1 MVVCYLDL
9 VHSGGFSSKSKSKSK
24 TGEPSMKDKCEQAE
38 ILVQALPYIRQYHG
52 KTVVIKYGGN
62 AMTDESLK
70 EQVTKDIVLLHYV
83 GMRPV
88 VVHGGGPEIT
98 DMMKRVGKVP
108 NFVDGRRVTDAETME
123 LVEMV
128 LAGKT
133 NKSIVSLINQ
143 QGGKAVG
150 LSGKDANLLIAE
162 KSMPGGVDLGQVG
175 DIVRVNTGII
185 HTLIQEGYIPV
196 ICSVAVGED
205 GQSYNVNAD
214 LVAGEIAAAVNATKL
229 LMLTDVQGV
238 YRDFSDKTS
247 LISELTVAEAEDL
260 ARNVDKG
267 MIPKIESCVTAVC
280 GGVEKAH
287 IIDGTIPHALLMEI
301 FTDKGIG
308 TMIAGCADFSGSD

>member
-1 MVVCYLDL
+1 
-9 VHSGGFSSKSKSKSK
+9 
-24 TGEPSMKDKCEQAE
+24 MKDKTAQAE

-70 EQVTKDIVLLHYV
+70 EKVTKDIVLLHYV

-88 VVHGGGPEIT
+88 VVHGGGPDIT
-98 DMMKRVGKVP
+98 EFMARMGKQP
-108 NFVDGRRVTDAETME
+108 SFVQGRRVTDAETME

-143 QGGKAVG
+143 QGGRAVG
-150 LSGKDANLLIAE
+150 LSGKDAKLLVAE
-162 KSMPGGVDLGQVG
+162 KSMPGGVDVGQVG
-175 DIVRVNTGII
+175 DIVQVNTGIVN
-185 HTLIQEGYIPV
+185 TLIQEGYIPV
-196 ICSVAVGED
+196 ICSVAVGEC
-205 GQSYNVNAD
+205 GESYNVNAD
-214 LVAGEIAAAVNATKL
+214 IAAGEIAAALDAEKL
-229 LMLTDVQGV
+229 IMLTDVLGV
-238 YRDFSDKTS
+238 YRDFGDKGS
-247 LISELTVAEAEDL
+247 LISELSLAEAEEL
-260 ARNVDKG
+260 SKRVDKG
-267 MIPKIESCVTAVC
+267 MIPKIEACVTAIR

-308 TMIAGCADFSGSD
+308 TMIA

>member
-1 MVVCYLDL
+1 MRDR
-9 VHSGGFSSKSKSKSK
+9 SS
-24 TGEPSMKDKCEQAE
+24 QAE

-62 AMTDESLK
+62 AMTDKSLK

-98 DMMKRVGKVP
+98 DMMKRVGKAP
-108 NFVDGRRVTDAETME
+108 DFVNGRRVTDAETME

-143 QGGKAVG
+143 QGGRAVG

-175 DIVRVNTGII
+175 DIVKVNTGII

-196 ICSVAVGED
+196 ICSVAMGED
-205 GQSYNVNAD
+205 GATYNVNAD
-214 LVAGEIAAAVNATKL
+214 LAAGAIAAALDAAKL
-229 LMLTDVQGV
+229 IMLTDVLGV

-247 LISELTVAEAEDL
+247 LISELSVGEAEDL
-260 ARNVDKG
+260 ARNVDEG
-267 MIPKIESCVTAVC
+267 MIPKIEACVTAVR

-287 IIDGTIPHALLMEI
+287 IIDGTIPHALMMEI

-308 TMIAGCADFSGSD
+308 TMIA

>member
-1 MVVCYLDL
+1 
-9 VHSGGFSSKSKSKSK
+9 
-24 TGEPSMKDKCEQAE
+24 MKQKAEQAE

-70 EQVTKDIVLLHYV
+70 ETVTKDIVLLHYV

-88 VVHGGGPEIT
+88 VIHGGGPEIT
-98 DMMKRVGKVP
+98 DLMKRVGKEP
-108 NFVDGRRVTDAETME
+108 NFVNGLRVTDAETME

-133 NKSIVSLINQ
+133 NKSIVSLINR

-150 LSGKDANLLIAE
+150 LSGKDANLLIA
-162 KSMPGGVDLGQVG
+162 KKAMPGGVDIGQVG
-175 DIVRVNTGII
+175 AISEVNTGII
-185 HTLIQEGYIPV
+185 ETLVEEGYIPV
-196 ICSVAVGED
+196 IASVAVGER
-205 GQSYNVNAD
+205 GESYNVNAD
-214 LVAGEIAAAVNATKL
+214 HVAGEMAAALTAAKL
-229 LMLTDVQGV
+229 VILTDVLGV

-247 LISELTVAEAEDL
+247 LISELSAAQASDLVKSGKAE
-260 ARNVDKG
+260 KG
-267 MIPKIESCVTAVC
+267 MIPKIEACVTAVR

-287 IIDGTIPHALLMEI
+287 IIDGTIPHALLMEL

-308 TMIAGCADFSGSD
+308 TMIA

>member
-1 MVVCYLDL
+1 MRDK
-9 VHSGGFSSKSKSKSK
+9 SS
-24 TGEPSMKDKCEQAE
+24 QAE
-38 ILVQALPYIRQYHG
+38 ILVHALPYIKQYHG

-70 EQVTKDIVLLHYV
+70 ETVTKDIVLLHYV

-98 DMMKRVGKVP
+98 DLMKRVGKEP
-108 NFVDGRRVTDAETME
+108 NFVNGLRVTDAETME

-133 NKSIVSLINQ
+133 NKSIVSLINR

-150 LSGKDANLLIAE
+150 LSGRDANLLIA
-162 KSMPGGVDLGQVG
+162 KKAMPGGVDIGQVG
-175 DIVRVNTGII
+175 AISEVNAGII
-185 HTLIQEGYIPV
+185 ETLVEEGYIPV
-196 ICSVAVGED
+196 IASVAGGER
-205 GQSYNVNAD
+205 GESYNVNAD
-214 LVAGEIAAAVNATKL
+214 HVAGEIAGALDAAKL
-229 LMLTDVQGV
+229 VILTDVLGV

-247 LISELTVAEAEDL
+247 LISELSAAQASELVKSGKVE
-260 ARNVDKG
+260 KG
-267 MIPKIESCVTAVC
+267 MIPKVQACVTAVD

-287 IIDGTIPHALLMEI
+287 IIDGTIPHALLMEL

-308 TMIAGCADFSGSD
+308 TMIA

>member
-1 MVVCYLDL
+1 MR
-9 VHSGGFSSKSKSKSK
+9 
-24 TGEPSMKDKCEQAE
+24 DKVSQAE

-70 EQVTKDIVLLHYV
+70 ETVTKDIVLLHYV

-88 VVHGGGPEIT
+88 VVHGGGPEIN
-98 DMMKRVGKVP
+98 DLMKRVGKEP
-108 NFVDGRRVTDAETME
+108 NFVNGLRVTDAETME

-133 NKSIVSLINQ
+133 NKSIVSLINR

-150 LSGKDANLLIAE
+150 LSGKDANLLVA
-162 KSMPGGVDLGQVG
+162 KKAMPGGVDLGRVG
-175 DIVRVNTGII
+175 AVSDVNTGII
-185 HTLIQEGYIPV
+185 QTLVEEGYIPV
-196 ICSVAVGED
+196 IASVAVGEH
-205 GQSYNVNAD
+205 GESYNVNAD
-214 LVAGEIAAAVNATKL
+214 HVAGEVAAALEAAKL
-229 LMLTDVQGV
+229 VTLTDVLGV

-247 LISELTVAEAEDL
+247 LISELSVGQAAELIKSGKVA
-260 ARNVDKG
+260 KG
-267 MIPKIESCVTAVC
+267 MIPKVEACVTAVQ

-287 IIDGTIPHALLMEI
+287 IIDGTIPHALLMEL

-308 TMIAGCADFSGSD
+308 TMIA